1 MRTLDEAEKL
11 RLAKLSIFDKINKG
25 DWYQY
30 SKEVELQKIVKNSSQ
45 KISEINDKAKENIDE
60 ARKLL
65 EDFLPNLPQSSEIYF
80 PIIALEYPNRFKVGE
95 NTFINSGLQII
106 SAGKVKIGKNCFIG
120 PNCQLFTPNH
130 HARDVFLRRE
140 GWQYDGP
147 IVIGND
153 CWLGGSVIL
162 LPGVS
167 LGDDVV
173 VGAGSVVT
181 KSFPSHCVIA
191 GNPARLIRNK

>member
-45 KISEINDKAKENIDE
+45 KISEINNKAKENIDE

-80 PIIALEYPNRFKVGE
+80 PIIALEYRSN
-95 NTFINSGLQII
+95 LL
-106 SAGKVKIGKNCFIG
+106 KNKAT
-120 PNCQLFTPNH
+120 LETT
-130 HARDVFLRRE
+130 
-140 GWQYDGP
+140 
-147 IVIGND
+147 
-153 CWLGGSVIL
+153 
-162 LPGVS
+162 S
-167 LGDDVV
+167 LHLCKLCHSLYKPLKKTTDLEQQ
-173 VGAGSVVT
+173 
-181 KSFPSHCVIA
+181 SH
-191 GNPARLIRNK
+191 

>member
-60 ARKLL
+60 AIKLL

-80 PIIALEYPNRFKVGE
+80 PITALEYPTRF
-95 NTFINSGLQII
+95 
-106 SAGKVKIGKNCFIG
+106 
-120 PNCQLFTPNH
+120 
-130 HARDVFLRRE
+130 
-140 GWQYDGP
+140 
-147 IVIGND
+147 
-153 CWLGGSVIL
+153 
-162 LPGVS
+162 
-167 LGDDVV
+167 
-173 VGAGSVVT
+173 
-181 KSFPSHCVIA
+181 
-191 GNPARLIRNK
+191 

>member
-1 MRTLDEAEKL
+1 MRVLDEAEKL
-11 RLAKLSIFDKINKG
+11 RLAKLSIF
-25 DWYQY
+25 
-30 SKEVELQKIVKNSSQ
+30 E
-45 KISEINDKAKENIDE
+45 KISNGE

-80 PIIALEYPNRFKVGE
+80 PINALEYPNRFKVGE

-106 SAGKVKIGKNCFIG
+106 SAGKVKIGGNCFIG

-130 HARDVFLRRE
+130 HAKDMILRRE

-147 IVIGND
+147 IAIGND

-181 KSFPSHCVIA
+181 KSFPSHCIIA
-191 GNPARLIRNK
+191 GNPAHLIKK

>member
-95 NTFINSGLQII
+95 
-106 SAGKVKIGKNCFIG
+106 
-120 PNCQLFTPNH
+120 
-130 HARDVFLRRE
+130 
-140 GWQYDGP
+140 
-147 IVIGND
+147 
-153 CWLGGSVIL
+153 IL
-162 LPGVS
+162 LLIVDFRLLVRVRLRLGKTVLLDQIVNYLHLIIMPGMC
-167 LGDDVV
+167 
-173 VGAGSVVT
+173 
-181 KSFPSHCVIA
+181 F
-191 GNPARLIRNK
+191 

>member
-65 EDFLPNLPQSSEIYF
+65 EDFLPNLPQS
-80 PIIALEYPNRFKVGE
+80 R
-95 NTFINSGLQII
+95 TC
-106 SAGKVKIGKNCFIG
+106 KI
-120 PNCQLFTPNH
+120 
-130 HARDVFLRRE
+130 VFLT
-140 GWQYDGP
+140 
-147 IVIGND
+147 V
-153 CWLGGSVIL
+153 
-162 LPGVS
+162 VS
-167 LGDDVV
+167 RCISLNCIFW
-173 VGAGSVVT
+173 SFN
-181 KSFPSHCVIA
+181 KSCPTMTTNNTWPTFFVPFHFLDRSFTT
-191 GNPARLIRNK
+191 